1 MFCISRERP
10 PTFAVRRT
18 MAAGAPRDREQD
30 PGAGRDPAGRT
41 RDPGPRP
48 PTLLSGEGTG
58 AGTETGAGVETAA
71 RTEVETGAWTVAR
84 TEVETGAWTVVRT
97 EAETGAWTGARTRA
111 RAGVVPDPTLEVA
124 ESPDQR
130 RGKTPGRDLALAGPG
145 PAHRGRG
152 GWFVPLLQSLGGLYH
167 LGIFCVIIFI
177 ISQHFS
183 CKTTHSTPSTY
194 FYIIICV

>member
-1 MFCISRERP
+1 
-10 PTFAVRRT
+10 

-58 AGTETGAGVETAA
+58 AGTETGAGVETA
-71 RTEVETGAWTVAR
+71 AR

-183 CKTTHSTPSTY
+183 CKTTHSNPIHLFLY
-194 FYIIICV
+194 NHLCLIR

>member
-1 MFCISRERP
+1 
-10 PTFAVRRT
+10 

-58 AGTETGAGVETAA
+58 AGTETGAGVETA
-71 RTEVETGAWTVAR
+71 AR

-145 PAHRGRG
+145 PAHRGREG
-152 GWFVPLLQSLGGLYH
+152 RMVCPSFTVPGWTVSFGHFLRY
-167 LGIFCVIIFI
+167 IIFI

-194 FYIIICV
+194 FYIITCV

>member
-145 PAHRGRG
+145 PAHRGREG
-152 GWFVPLLQSLGGLYH
+152 RMVCPSFTVDGIIWAFSTLYYFHYFPAFLL
-167 LGIFCVIIFI
+167 
-177 ISQHFS
+177 
-183 CKTTHSTPSTY
+183 
-194 FYIIICV
+194 